1 MKEKNLGFNTIL
13 NVIKSGLSVL
23 FPLITYPY
31 VLRIL
36 GEEGVGRISYCA
48 SIISYFSMIAMLGI
62 ATYGIREGAK
72 RKTDKKEFRQFVN
85 EVYTINIC
93 STIIAY
99 VLLFCIVCF
108 LPKLHSY
115 SKLLALQSLSI
126 ILTTMGLD
134 WVNTIFEDFFLI
146 TVRSI
151 FTHLLSFALLFLLVR
166 TPDDYYWYALLTVI
180 TNGIVCVSNWFY
192 VRKYV
197 KPQITFHLK
206 LQQHIGPLLLLFSN
220 SIAISIYVNFDT
232 TMLGWMKGDYYVG
245 LYAVAVKIYTIMKS
259 LLAAIYVVTIPR
271 LAFYIGKKKQQEYK
285 KVYTD
290 LWGYLSILLIP
301 SGIGLLCISHEIMI
315 LMGGAKYGIATPTL
329 QILSIGLIF
338 AVFGG
343 LITAVLNITIGKEQN
358 NLIATILSA
367 VINCGLNLILIP
379 LFNQNGAAF
388 TTLLSE
394 FFVFGY
400 CFAKIENKSNY
411 LDFSIVLKAVR
422 DALVGSALILLF
434 SFFVKQFIDI
444 LFLRMMVI
452 IGGSVIL
459 YALSLS
465 VLKNIYFLYVFT
477 IAKKRWDQLLEKIG
491 GKLE

>member
-1 MKEKNLGFNTIL
+1 
-13 NVIKSGLSVL
+13 
-23 FPLITYPY
+23 
-31 VLRIL
+31 
-36 GEEGVGRISYCA
+36 
-48 SIISYFSMIAMLGI
+48 
-62 ATYGIREGAK
+62 
-72 RKTDKKEFRQFVN
+72 
-85 EVYTINIC
+85 
-93 STIIAY
+93 
-99 VLLFCIVCF
+99 
-108 LPKLHSY
+108 
-115 SKLLALQSLSI
+115 
-126 ILTTMGLD
+126 
-134 WVNTIFEDFFLI
+134 
-146 TVRSI
+146 
-151 FTHLLSFALLFLLVR
+151 
-166 TPDDYYWYALLTVI
+166 
-180 TNGIVCVSNWFY
+180 
-192 VRKYV
+192 
-197 KPQITFHLK
+197 
-206 LQQHIGPLLLLFSN
+206 
-220 SIAISIYVNFDT
+220 
-232 TMLGWMKGDYYVG
+232 
-245 LYAVAVKIYTIMKS
+245 
-259 LLAAIYVVTIPR
+259 
-271 LAFYIGKKKQQEYK
+271 
-285 KVYTD
+285 
-290 LWGYLSILLIP
+290 
-301 SGIGLLCISHEIMI
+301 MI